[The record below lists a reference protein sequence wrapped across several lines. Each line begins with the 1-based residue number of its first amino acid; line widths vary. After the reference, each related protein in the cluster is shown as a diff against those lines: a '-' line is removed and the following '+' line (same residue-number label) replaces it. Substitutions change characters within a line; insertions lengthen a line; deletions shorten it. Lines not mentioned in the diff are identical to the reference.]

1 MENNIWIYMLIMAV
15 ITYLIRMLPL
25 AFSKKEIKSQFIR
38 SFLYYVPY
46 ACLAAMIFPAVL
58 SSTAFLISAII
69 GFVVAIVLAYFE
81 KSMIAV
87 AGFATLAVLISEM
100 VIKYVI

>member
-1 MENNIWIYMLIMAV
+1 MLIMAV

-25 AFSKKEIKSQFIR
+25 VFSKKEIKNQFVR

-58 SSTAFLISAII
+58 SSTAFLVSAII
-69 GFVVAIVLAYFE
+69 GFIVAIVLAYFE
-81 KSMIAV
+81 KSMIVV
-87 AGFATLAVLISEM
+87 AAFTCLAVLVTEM
-100 VIKYVI
+100 IIKFVI